1 MTPCLGLSVINDFS
15 LMSQIV
21 NLSSI
26 SLGFI
31 CFNKYFDHR
40 YFESEYQVTVS
51 VAYHCCMFIIVYTTR
66 RTVIKLSRT
75 LVYWTAD

>member
-1 MTPCLGLSVINDFS
+1 MTPCMGLSVINDFS

-31 CFNKYFDHR
+31 CFNKYFDQSVR
-40 YFESEYQVTVS
+40 NVCTKLLSLWLTTV
-51 VAYHCCMFIIVYTTR
+51 VC
-66 RTVIKLSRT
+66 LSSSTPHGGLR
-75 LVYWTAD
+75 LNYIGL